1 MKQLLSNLP
10 QLVKKYLGQIPD
22 DDYPVLNS
30 FLFVTCWLNFA
41 LDPGV
46 DSMRGMFAILNQQ
59 GIKVDFSTFSKA
71 SKSRDS
77 ELFENILNRLIAEV
91 KKKTPP
97 DKLVLFPLDST
108 VITVMSKLLW
118 QQNIYQVKLFSG
130 INLTTG
136 GTEGIY
142 LHFGQ
147 GHDSKHGKETIDA
160 IPENGV
166 GIMDR
171 GFAALKRIRQLL
183 QEPRKFFV
191 IRLKNDISL
200 ELKENELFKVGKGK
214 EAVEVRVVAFCDV
227 ETQTEYRLATN
238 LPATGEFG
246 VDNEEVGEIYRQ
258 RWGIELLWKFL
269 KMHLKLARL
278 ITKNVNGITIQIYAC
293 LIAYLLLQLL
303 EIPKDLGNKLLDK
316 FRYLQAFM
324 RREISYVHW
333 FGRMVLAK

>member
-10 QLVKKYLGQIPD
+10 QLVKRHLGQIPD

-71 SKSRDS
+71 SKSRDP

-91 KKKTPP
+91 KKKAPP
-97 DKLVLFPLDST
+97 DKLALFPLDST
-108 VITVMSKLLW
+108 IITVMSKLLW

-130 INLTTG
+130 INLTTE

-147 GHDSKHGKETIDA
+147 GHDSKHGQKTIDA

-171 GFAALKRIRQLL
+171 GFAALKRIQQLL

-200 ELKENELFKVGKGK
+200 ELKENGLFKVGKGR
-214 EAVEVRVVAFCDV
+214 EAVEVRVVTFCDI

-246 VDNEEVGEIYRQ
+246 VDNQEVGEIYRQ

-324 RREISYVHW
+324 RREISNVHW
-333 FGRMVLAK
+333 FGRMVFAK